1 MLGSNIA
8 IGVYVLDMWS
18 VLCVLY
24 MGGGMKYSDMSVCAG
39 HMVSAMCSLL
49 GGGIDRTVLTGHMVS
64 AVCSLC
70 GWWDLI

>member
-1 MLGSNIA
+1 MSVLGSNIA

-18 VLCVLY
+18 VLVIIY
-24 MGGGMKYSDMSVCAG
+24 VGGGMKYSDMSVY
-39 HMVSAMCSLL
+39 V
-49 GGGIDRTVLTGHMVS
+49 GHMVS

>member
-39 HMVSAMCSLL
+39 HMVSAMCSL
-49 GGGIDRTVLTGHMVS
+49 
-64 AVCSLC
+64 C